1 MGSSWLTVVIICC
14 WYFSNIGVILSNK
27 VLLSE
32 FDFRGPI
39 FLTLCHMLCCSA
51 LSYCAAASR
60 LVVPQPL
67 SSNRQLGKIVLLAV
81 IFLLTIVL
89 GNVSLRYIPVS
100 FNQAIGSTTPAFTAL
115 LAFLLF
121 REKETAHTYLTLI
134 PVVVG
139 IVIASNAEPLFD
151 LLGFAAC
158 LTATSTRA
166 LKSVIQGRLLSDA
179 AERMDSLSL
188 LGYMAPAAAVFLL
201 PMTLFFEPNS
211 LAQARELGQN
221 WVFWALLLLNS
232 AMAYAANLTNFL
244 VTKHTS
250 ALTLQVLGNAKGV
263 VAVILSLLYFR
274 NPVNF
279 SSLFGYGVTV
289 TGVVMYSQS
298 KKAAK
303 KQQQVEKLSQPVL
316 KDSGV

>member
-1 MGSSWLTVVIICC
+1 MGSSWLPAAIICG

-39 FLTLCHMLCCSA
+39 FLTLCHMLCCSL
-51 LSYCAAASR
+51 LSYCAAVTR
-60 LVVPQPL
+60 LVVPQKL
-67 SSNRQLGKIVLLAV
+67 ASRRQLAKIVLLAV

-89 GNVSLRYIPVS
+89 GNISLRYIPVS

-121 REKETAHTYLTLI
+121 RETETARTYLSLI

-139 IVIASNAEPLFD
+139 IIIASNAEPLFD

-179 AERMDSLSL
+179 SERMDSMSL
-188 LGYMAPAAAVFLL
+188 LGYMAPAAAAFLV

-211 LAQARELGQN
+211 LAQARELGKAGAF
-221 WVFWALLLLNS
+221 WVLLLLNS
-232 AMAYAANLTNFL
+232 AMAWAANLTNFL

-263 VAVILSLLYFR
+263 VAVALSLLYFR
-274 NPVNF
+274 NPATF
-279 SSLFGYGVTV
+279 SSVFGYAVTV
-289 TGVVMYSQS
+289 AGVVLYSQS
-298 KKAAK
+298 KMRA
-303 KQQQVEKLSQPVL
+303 KQQQMEKLSQPQL